1 MNNITKFNGV
11 DYTNT
16 FATRIG
22 VMHELVKEILSTQ
35 MSNKDCVIDIGGG
48 PGMGARI
55 IDSLGIMASVVNIE
69 PSTTIHDVP
78 RLLHVK
84 YIPMQM
90 SLKEALGVRMPFPAD
105 CILIVSAAHEI
116 ALCNNSS
123 ASRNK
128 EIFSSEFNQFIR
140 KNLEPEGIIV
150 VGFPNYCKG
159 ASPTEIAK
167 QRRITESH
175 LGHSHPPE
183 ELFTVEELSQIF
195 GTQPSVYV
203 KRPMNIDG
211 GNPDDTILMANV
223 AVFKKMDISDRI
235 NKVGSSPRF
244 TEQAL

>member
-1 MNNITKFNGV
+1 MDNITKFNGV

-22 VMHELVKEILSTQ
+22 VMHELVKEVLSKRI
-35 MSNKDCVIDIGGG
+35 SNRDCVIDIGGG

-55 IDSLGIMASVVNIE
+55 IDSLEIMAYVTNIE

-78 RLLHVK
+78 KLLHVK

-90 SLKEALGVRMPFPAD
+90 SLKDALNARMPYSAN
-105 CILIVSAAHEI
+105 CLLLVSAAHEI

-123 ASRNK
+123 ASKNK
-128 EIFSSEFNQFIR
+128 EIFSSEIDQFIS
-140 KNLEPEGIIV
+140 KNLKPEGIIV
-150 VGFPNYCKG
+150 AGFPNYREG
-159 ASPTEIAK
+159 ASPSEIAK
-167 QRRITESH
+167 QRRITESK

-183 ELFTVEELSQIF
+183 ELFTIEELSKIF
-195 GTQPSVYV
+195 GTPPSKYV

-223 AVFKKMDISDRI
+223 AVFKNSK
-235 NKVGSSPRF
+235 
-244 TEQAL
+244 